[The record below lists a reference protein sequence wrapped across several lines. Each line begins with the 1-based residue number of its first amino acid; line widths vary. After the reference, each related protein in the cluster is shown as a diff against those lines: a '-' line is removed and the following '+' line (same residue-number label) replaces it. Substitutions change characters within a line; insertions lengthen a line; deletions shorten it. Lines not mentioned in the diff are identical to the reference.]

1 MKISKIK
8 FAVYTLIVVLI
19 TSLFTSHYQ
28 ANAYIR
34 KENEYKKFEQVM
46 YLEKMIE
53 KGFYTEVDKEK
64 LFTGM
69 KKGLFQGLDDPYSEY
84 YTKEEMD
91 ELSEQTS
98 GELIGIGVIVGVK
111 DNNIVVI
118 SPIKDSP
125 AMKAGVK
132 AGDIIYKV
140 NGEVYDGKQLSD
152 AIDQIKLPLSKKKS
166 SLFGKPDYGTVSID
180 IMRGEVS
187 KNFVIPREEIS
198 LETVESKVL
207 DTHIGYIQ
215 ISQFAEGTSI
225 DFIQALEELKEKEIK
240 ALIIDLRNNP
250 GGLLD
255 EVRDVADAIM
265 GEATIVYTQDRDG
278 KKEYI
283 KSKDGGQL
291 DIPMVVLVNGGSA
304 SASEVLSGA
313 VRDNEIGTLVGET
326 TFGKALVQQVRQ
338 LSDGSGFK
346 LTVQQYFT
354 PAGENI
360 NHKGIS
366 PDVAV
371 TLDEKLLEE
380 KGIDTQLNKAKELLH
395 AKIK

>member
-1 MKISKIK
+1 
-8 FAVYTLIVVLI
+8 
-19 TSLFTSHYQ
+19 
-28 ANAYIR
+28 
-34 KENEYKKFEQVM
+34 
-46 YLEKMIE
+46 
-53 KGFYTEVDKEK
+53 
-64 LFTGM
+64 M